1 VTHSGGPDFAYDLCV
16 RKTTPDQRLALDLR
30 SWAVAYNGAEPIHPE
45 VLSRFADAFKPAGF
59 RPLAFYPAY
68 GLAEATLKVT
78 GGRKSDPPVYRA
90 VDADALERNQVLIRP
105 GDAIAVRRL
114 VGCGSASA
122 GSSVSIVDPETDAEC
137 ESDVVG
143 EIWVSGPGVAQG
155 YWNRPQ
161 ESEQVFRAFTSAGK
175 GPYLRTGDLG
185 FVSEGELY
193 VTGRLKDLIII
204 RGRNIYPQDI
214 EATAGRC
221 HTALRPGGA
230 AAFSIEDADQ
240 ERLVIVHELESRKIE
255 NGEEIASA
263 IRRAVGE
270 SYDIQVWRVALIKPG
285 ALPRTSSGKTQR
297 KLCRKLFLARELE
310 SIAEYLLDSNQAD
323 QYPPDAPEEYAGADS
338 SIPILVRK
346 IVARTLGI
354 PQTSVSMSDP
364 ISSYGID
371 SLASIEIAHGI
382 ETQLGWHVPMAT
394 LLDGTSILQ
403 ITSSIASGA
412 FPPERQIPLEP
423 GIQSRESKARSRESK
438 YQLSR
443 GQQAIWFLYQL
454 DPLSVA
460 YNIAGAVRITSGL

>member
-1 VTHSGGPDFAYDLCV
+1 
-16 RKTTPDQRLALDLR
+16 
-30 SWAVAYNGAEPIHPE
+30 
-45 VLSRFADAFKPAGF
+45 
-59 RPLAFYPAY
+59 
-68 GLAEATLKVT
+68 
-78 GGRKSDPPVYRA
+78 
-90 VDADALERNQVLIRP
+90 
-105 GDAIAVRRL
+105 
-114 VGCGSASA
+114 
-122 GSSVSIVDPETDAEC
+122 
-137 ESDVVG
+137 
-143 EIWVSGPGVAQG
+143 SGPGVAQG

-310 SIAEYLLDSNQAD
+310 SIAEYLLESNQAD

-460 YNIAGAVRITSGL
+460 YNIAGAVRITSGLRIESLREAFQTLVDRHQSLRATFQSESGVAYQYIKPSSEVWLDERDASGWSDEVVRIDIEQEANRPFDLEEGPVFRVKLYRTGTDRHILLIVAHHIIADFWSLAILMDELGQIYRSDGDLGFTRLPEPR